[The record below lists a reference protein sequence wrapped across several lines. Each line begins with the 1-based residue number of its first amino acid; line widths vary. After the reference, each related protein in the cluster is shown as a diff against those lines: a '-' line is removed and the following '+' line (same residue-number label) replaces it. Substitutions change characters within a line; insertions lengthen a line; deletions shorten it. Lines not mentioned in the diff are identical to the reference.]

1 MQLHEKIRF
10 IRQLKGWS
18 QEEMAYRLNMS
29 NSGYGSIE
37 RGETDVNLSRLEE
50 IASIFGMDLAELSS
64 LNEGNIIQVGNHSNI
79 HHLSDHHLSNI
90 NSSGSK
96 FDCQHELEKLG
107 LINEQQAKEIYY
119 LNQQIDYLKQ
129 QNADLREIINLLKK

>member
-50 IASIFGMDLAELSS
+50 IANIFGMDLAELSS
-64 LNEGNIIQVGNHSNI
+64 LNEGNIFHVGDHSTLRN
-79 HHLSDHHLSNI
+79 LSNI